1 MLKRAKIHNNL
12 THLNNK
18 HLEPLLIQT
27 GLHDDAIRYFAPA
40 VALNDFGE
48 FLIYISESSMLC
60 DLVKL
65 KRTLVVE
72 VIFGHS
78 CFSAELALAQV
89 PARVSQ
95 CALALTLLS
104 PSSESLSNENWVP
117 LT

>member
-1 MLKRAKIHNNL
+1 M
-12 THLNNK
+12 
-18 HLEPLLIQT
+18 PLLVQT

-60 DLVKL
+60 DLIKL
-65 KRTLVVE
+65 KRTLLVE
-72 VIFGHS
+72 VIFEHS

-95 CALALTLLS
+95 CALALTLLN
-104 PSSESLSNENWVP
+104 PSSESLSREKWCP